1 MNWRQFRIYLLQ
13 QMDSRES
20 SGSISG
26 DFQIPSEIQIN
37 SSIDKSSVS
46 TVVNPAF
53 YDVNISNPLVQHFLN
68 DKVSDFQRGLVVAEA
83 WNVGTLPM
91 LYFGPQMILPKIGI
105 SIGGSIAT
113 ISYLNTLD
121 MYRDAFDIVSTR
133 QIHGHRL
140 FGHRHH

>member
-20 SGSISG
+20 NVSG
-26 DFQIPSEIQIN
+26 DFSIPEEIKLNFELN
-37 SSIDKSSVS
+37 SKSSVS

-91 LYFGPQMILPKIGI
+91 LYFGPQMILPKIAI
-105 SIGGSIAT
+105 SLGGSIAT

-121 MYRDAFDIVSTR
+121 MYRDVFDIVSTR
-133 QIHGHRL
+133 RIHGHRF
-140 FGHRHH
+140 FGHRHRR